1 MDRIRRASLSA
12 KKEGTVKIHHGRTKS
27 IDDAVPVTKEEIQKA
42 AQAGLRKSLL
52 RKKSKN
58 GLIMSGPKGAVRRK
72 VELPRR
78 KSKVEK
84 KRIAL
89 PGLAIYDA
97 STSNKNLI
105 PVFMRHDNFTQSES
119 QVALTFKHE
128 LRVPKTMT
136 VRQLIQ
142 NLKTVS
148 DGQNGMEVSKFV
160 CLDFDP
166 GKLTTRSW
174 PDIAKRGSSIDHEK
188 LSSKLL
194 SELLP
199 KIKIIMVDVMSHWD
213 DDFAMDFGTSMGS
226 KSEKNDGSS
235 SSSSS
240 TDAMSPILDQTSFSQ
255 FDRLKSWG
263 WASSIDEGSSSSGD
277 GRVASMSSDVNLS
290 PLRSTVLSM
299 DDKTR
304 TESDFVVSLDN
315 DVDADA
321 FDNLDWDEE
330 D

>member
-1 MDRIRRASLSA
+1 M
-12 KKEGTVKIHHGRTKS
+12 
-27 IDDAVPVTKEEIQKA
+27 
-42 AQAGLRKSLL
+42 RKSLL

-58 GLIMSGPKGAVRRK
+58 GLVISGPKGAVRRK
-72 VELPRR
+72 VELPQRR

-84 KRIAL
+84 KRVAL

-97 STSNKNLI
+97 STSNENLV

-148 DGQNGMEVSKFV
+148 DGQSGMEVSNFV
-160 CLDFDP
+160 CLNFDP
-166 GKLTTRSW
+166 GKLTTRTW
-174 PDIAKRGSSIDHEK
+174 PDIVKRGTSIDHVK

-213 DDFAMDFGTSMGS
+213 DDFAIDFGHRTSLG
-226 KSEKNDGSS
+226 KKKDDDDDED
-235 SSSSS
+235 
-240 TDAMSPILDQTSFSQ
+240 DPISPILDQTSFGD

-263 WASSIDEGSSSSGD
+263 WANSFDEDADKSADRFSSRSGGESLD
-277 GRVASMSSDVNLS
+277 RIS
-290 PLRSTVLSM
+290 PVRATVLSM

-304 TESDFVVSLDN
+304 TESDFIVSLKN
-315 DVDADA
+315 DVNADA
-321 FDNLDWDEE
+321 FDDLDWDDEE
-330 D
+330 E